1 MNKSYDIISPKNRKL
16 SISVTNGHFATSHSH
31 INYYIDITKM
41 KHDHLMAEAAA
52 QEFAK
57 HYTHNISI
65 DAIVCMDGSE
75 VIGSF
80 LAHELA
86 KPDMLSINTGKG
98 IHVIAPEYNSNG
110 QMMFRDNIQ
119 PMVERQDVL
128 LLIASVTTGKTIK
141 RAIECIDYYNGRVV
155 DICAIFSVIDSI
167 MDRKINSLFVAKDIP
182 GYQTYS
188 YRDCPFCKEHQKI
201 DALVNSFG
209 YSKL

>member
-1 MNKSYDIISPKNRKL
+1 
-16 SISVTNGHFATSHSH
+16 
-31 INYYIDITKM
+31 
-41 KHDHLMAEAAA
+41 
-52 QEFAK
+52 
-57 HYTHNISI
+57 
-65 DAIVCMDGSE
+65 
-75 VIGSF
+75 
-80 LAHELA
+80 
-86 KPDMLSINTGKG
+86 MLSINTGKG

-119 PMVERQDVL
+119 PMVERLDVL

-155 DICAIFSVIDSI
+155 DICAIFSAIDSI